1 MRRLV
6 IGVLASLAVTA
17 CGGAAGAGATRPAAA
32 TAPPAATSTP
42 LVRDTVDATLG
53 QVLVDAAGRMLYL
66 FMPERGGHVVCIASC
81 TTTWLPLLA
90 PGTAPPSSATPLPG
104 QLDVIDRPDGGRQV
118 TYDEWPLYRFADDRQ
133 PGQALG
139 ERAGGEWF
147 AVPVD
152 GSSGLPTPTPLPPPA
167 AAPPVQL
174 PAPPPRMQ
182 LPFNDHDR
190 DNAGGPSDGDG
201 NG

>member
-1 MRRLV
+1 
-6 IGVLASLAVTA
+6 
-17 CGGAAGAGATRPAAA
+17 
-32 TAPPAATSTP
+32 
-42 LVRDTVDATLG
+42 VRETVDARLG
-53 QVLVDAAGRMLYL
+53 QVLVDAEGRMLYL
-66 FMPERGGHVVCIASC
+66 FMPERGGHVICTGSC

-118 TYDEWPLYRFADDRQ
+118 TYDQWPLYRFVDDRQ

-139 ERAGGEWF
+139 EGAGGEWF

-152 GSSGLPTPTPLPPPA
+152 GSWGLPTPTPPPPPPPA
-167 AAPPVQL
+167 TAPPMQL

-182 LPFNDHDR
+182 PPFNDHDR